1 MAKCSIQGC
10 PGEYEQR
17 TITHTVR
24 HEGKLM
30 VIDSVP
36 AEVCDICGDV
46 LFAPETVRELE
57 EILRSQTAP
66 TSTAPVYEYGD
77 RLAG

>member
-10 PGEYEQR
+10 AGEYEDR

-24 HEGKLM
+24 HEGELM

-36 AEVCDICGDV
+36 AEVCDVCGDV

-57 EILRSQTAP
+57 EILRSHTP
-66 TSTAPVYEYGD
+66 PSRTVPVYEYGE